1 MLKKTIKWLLIVLIL
16 LAAAWAALLFI
27 PKSNPA
33 DYRMKVEQ
41 GKGISAV
48 SRKLD
53 DDKIIYSRHVLLAT
67 AYLMG
72 AHNQLHSG
80 TYRLPANVS
89 TWQILQRLRGGHPD
103 TVTVR
108 IIEGMRFAQMRN
120 IIDNTADIRHDTR
133 GWSNEKLLQAIA
145 PDAPSSNP
153 EGLFSPTATKSMPTA
168 AICSSTA
175 SPTAPCSSACTPRG
189 TSAKAACPIKTRMN
203 C

>member
-1 MLKKTIKWLLIVLIL
+1 
-16 LAAAWAALLFI
+16 LLFI

-33 DYRMKVEQ
+33 AYRMKVEQ
-41 GKGISAV
+41 GQGISAV

-89 TWQILQRLRGGHPD
+89 AWQILQRLRGGHPD

-133 GWSNEKLLQAIA
+133 GWSNEK
-145 PDAPSSNP
+145 
-153 EGLFSPTATKSMPTA
+153 SMPTA

-175 SPTAPCSSACTPRG
+175 SPTAPCSSVCTPRG

>member
-33 DYRMKVEQ
+33 AYRMKVEQ
-41 GKGISAV
+41 GQGISAV

-89 TWQILQRLRGGHPD
+89 AWQILQRLRGGHPD

-108 IIEGMRFAQMRN
+108 ICAKRMPSMMRTVMVSGWPPRRRCKICHVDTFAGR
-120 IIDNTADIRHDTR
+120 R
-133 GWSNEKLLQAIA
+133 
-145 PDAPSSNP
+145 
-153 EGLFSPTATKSMPTA
+153 
-168 AICSSTA
+168 
-175 SPTAPCSSACTPRG
+175 
-189 TSAKAACPIKTRMN
+189 
-203 C
+203 